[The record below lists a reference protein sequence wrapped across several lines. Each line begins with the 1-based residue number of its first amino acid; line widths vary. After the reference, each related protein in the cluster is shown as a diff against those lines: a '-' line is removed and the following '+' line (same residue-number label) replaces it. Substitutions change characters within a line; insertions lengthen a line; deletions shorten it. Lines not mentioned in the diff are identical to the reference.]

1 MFSRE
6 ICKII
11 ENTYFEEHL
20 VTTAFVD
27 DSNWSREAAKNKNQK
42 GEENVVAET
51 VLSTLAIDNLYINLS
66 EIYIFIST
74 VSISILIRLENSK
87 HMRMFQTYSQ
97 PQNREKNPF

>member
-11 ENTYFEEHL
+11 KNTYFEEHL

-27 DSNWSREAAKNKNQK
+27 DSNWSREAAKNKNKK

-51 VLSTLAIDNLYINLS
+51 VLSTLAIGNIHFYKHSVYKHINKVG
-66 EIYIFIST
+66 E
-74 VSISILIRLENSK
+74 
-87 HMRMFQTYSQ
+87 
-97 PQNREKNPF
+97 

>member
-1 MFSRE
+1 M
-6 ICKII
+6 
-11 ENTYFEEHL
+11 
-20 VTTAFVD
+20 
-27 DSNWSREAAKNKNQK
+27 
-42 GEENVVAET
+42 VAET

-87 HMRMFQTYSQ
+87 LMRVFQTYSQ